1 MTKLSYFMKNLDAWQ
16 PLMSI
21 GYPTEEPFMRHLEAI
36 RSQFAALVEKPED
49 DIDLVE
55 AALLIARTA
64 FPDLSVSD
72 CTELLD
78 RWADRLRKGLG
89 DSTSAGDILIHLNRI
104 LFDEEGFQGNR
115 QNYYDPQ
122 NSFLNRVLERKLGI
136 PISLSLVYSEV
147 GRRAGFPVHGI
158 ALPGHFIAGLMHASG
173 TLFIDPF
180 NRGEILTE
188 TECQQRIEAR
198 YGRPAA
204 LDMRWKTPATKKE
217 ILRRMLRNL
226 KAIYRHLNQ
235 DLQSFE
241 MIQWILAVDPDA
253 PAELKERGLLYEAM
267 GNDAFAVRDLERYL
281 EVAPTS
287 DDVEQITQI
296 IETLRQSQRKT
307 H

>member
-1 MTKLSYFMKNLDAWQ
+1 MAMRYL
-16 PLMSI
+16 
-21 GYPTEEPFMRHLEAI
+21 TEDPFMNHLEAI
-36 RSQFAALVEKPED
+36 RSQFADLVGKPENE
-49 DIDLVE
+49 IDLVE

-64 FPDLSVSD
+64 FPDLSVSQ
-72 CTELLD
+72 CTEHLD
-78 RWADRLRKGLG
+78 RWAERLRRGLG
-89 DSTSAGDILIHLNRI
+89 DSPSAGDILIHLNKI
-104 LFDEEGFQGNR
+104 LFDEEAFRGDLK
-115 QNYYDPQ
+115 NYYDPQ

-136 PISLSLVYSEV
+136 PITLSLVYSEV

-158 ALPGHFIAGLMHASG
+158 ALPGHFIAGLLHASG

-188 TECQQRIEAR
+188 KECQQRIEAR

-204 LDMRWKTPATKKE
+204 LDMGWKTPATKKA

-241 MIQWILAVDPDA
+241 MIQWILSVDPDA
-253 PAELKERGLLYEAM
+253 PAELMERGLLYEAM

-281 EVAPTS
+281 EADPTS
-287 DDVEQITQI
+287 EDKDLITQK
-296 IETLRQSQRKT
+296 IEFLRQSQRRT

>member
-1 MTKLSYFMKNLDAWQ
+1 MDRLSYFMKSLDAWQ
-16 PLMSI
+16 PLMSRR
-21 GYPTEEPFMRHLEAI
+21 YLTEDPFMSHLEAI

-49 DIDLVE
+49 EINLVE

-64 FPDLSVSD
+64 FPDLSVSH
-72 CTELLD
+72 CSELLD
-78 RWADRLRKGLG
+78 RWAERLRKGLG
-89 DSTSAGDILIHLNRI
+89 DSPSAGDILIHLNRI
-104 LFDEEGFQGNR
+104 LFDEEGFRGDQ

-136 PISLSLVYSEV
+136 PITLSLVYSEV

-158 ALPGHFIAGLMHASG
+158 ALPGHFITGLLHTSG

-188 TECQQRIEAR
+188 RECQQRIEAR
-198 YGRPAA
+198 YGRQTAS
-204 LDMRWKTPATKKE
+204 DISWKTPAGKKA
-217 ILRRMLRNL
+217 ILMRMLRNL

-241 MIQWILAVDPDA
+241 MIQWILAVDADT

-267 GNDAFAVRDLERYL
+267 GNDVFAVRDLEHYL

-287 DDVEQITQI
+287 DDKDLITQKI
-296 IETLRQSQRKT
+296 DSLRQSQRRT